1 MACALPELVGVK
13 LRIPGAKSK
22 KKKKLCLI
30 PTLILLF
37 FLPQPL
43 PSIVYFIDQKS
54 EVGMETGNLAGI
66 MREEIAVIGAGIT
79 IIEAEIVIGTMTV
92 KGDMIGSVTEIQIAP
107 VVMIQEVAA
116 GHGQGQ
122 WIAPGIMIATGIYSY
137 DY

>member
-1 MACALPELVGVK
+1 MACALSELVGLK
-13 LRIPGAKSK
+13 LWIPGAKS
-22 KKKKLCLI
+22 KKKLCLI
-30 PTLILLF
+30 PTLILL
-37 FLPQPL
+37 
-43 PSIVYFIDQKS
+43 YFIDRKS

-122 WIAPGIMIATGIYSY
+122 WNAPGIMIATGTLLL
-137 DY
+137 

>member
-1 MACALPELVGVK
+1 
-13 LRIPGAKSK
+13 
-22 KKKKLCLI
+22 
-30 PTLILLF
+30 
-37 FLPQPL
+37 
-43 PSIVYFIDQKS
+43 
-54 EVGMETGNLAGI
+54 METGNLAGI

-122 WIAPGIMIATGIYSY
+122 WSAPGIMIATGIYSY